1 MKDGLRIKELK
12 PETTLTVLN
21 EVVITLVLLLLLIS
35 NVLRDGN
42 SLFGEFVWVN
52 CNYLDKNQCDF
63 LFI

>member
-12 PETTLTVLN
+12 PETTLTILN
-21 EVVITLVLLLLLIS
+21 EVVITLVLLVLLIS

-52 CNYLDKNQCDF
+52 CN
-63 LFI
+63 